1 VIPDTVN
8 GLPLHA
14 LVLHAT
20 VVLIPL
26 AGLLGVVF
34 AIPRLRAW
42 ATVPLPLVAVAAAVS
57 ALVTAASG
65 QNLKEAGGQGG
76 AGLGGPVLELVEEHQ
91 ELAQQL
97 VVMTLIYAVLA
108 VVAAVV
114 AWRARRR
121 APDGRTGG
129 ALLTGLAVLL
139 VLGAVVVGVQTF
151 RVGDVGPQAVWNPTG
166 ATDYST
172 RRLSHRQSALL
183 GSRLSSSR
191 RNDATRSGSM
201 RCSTT
206 ARSNPHSGSSL
217 V

>member
-1 VIPDTVN
+1 MGDRLAGYVREAGDSVIPDTVN

-34 AIPRLRAW
+34 AVPRLRAW

-76 AGLGGPVLELVEEHQ
+76 AGLGGPVLDLVEEHQ
-91 ELAQQL
+91 DLAQQL
-97 VVMTLIYAVLA
+97 VVMTLIYAAVA

-114 AWRARRR
+114 AWRAQRR
-121 APDGRTGG
+121 APNGSGGGPGDGRSGA
-129 ALLTGLAVLL
+129 ALLTGLSVLL
-139 VLGAVVVGVQTF
+139 VLGAVAVTYQTF
-151 RVGDVGPQAVWNPTG
+151 RVGDVGSEAVWNPTG
-166 ATDYST
+166 TTDYST
-172 RRLSHRQSALL
+172 
-183 GSRLSSSR
+183 
-191 RNDATRSGSM
+191 DD
-201 RCSTT
+201 
-206 ARSNPHSGSSL
+206 
-217 V
+217 

>member
-1 VIPDTVN
+1 MGDRLAGYVREAGDSVIPDTVN

-76 AGLGGPVLELVEEHQ
+76 AGLGGPVLDLVEEHQ
-91 ELAQQL
+91 DLAQQL
-97 VVMTLIYAVLA
+97 VVMTLIYAAVA

-114 AWRARRR
+114 AWRAQRR
-121 APDGRTGG
+121 APNGRSGGRSGG
-129 ALLTGLAVLL
+129 ALLTGLSVLL
-139 VLGAVVVGVQTF
+139 VLGAVAVTYQTF
-151 RVGDVGPQAVWNPTG
+151 RVGDVGTEAVWNPTG
-166 ATDYST
+166 TTDYST
-172 RRLSHRQSALL
+172 
-183 GSRLSSSR
+183 
-191 RNDATRSGSM
+191 DD
-201 RCSTT
+201 
-206 ARSNPHSGSSL
+206 
-217 V
+217 

>member
-1 VIPDTVN
+1 VGSRLAEYVREAVEPVIPDTVN

-34 AIPRLRAW
+34 AVPRLRAW

-76 AGLGGPVLELVEEHQ
+76 AGLGGPVLDLVEEHQ
-91 ELAQQL
+91 DLAQQL
-97 VVMTLIYAVLA
+97 VVMTLIYAAVA

-114 AWRARRR
+114 AWRARR
-121 APDGRTGG
+121 AHNGRSGGRSGG
-129 ALLTGLAVLL
+129 ALLTGLSVLL
-139 VLGAVVVGVQTF
+139 VLGAVAVTYQTF
-151 RVGDVGPQAVWNPTG
+151 RVGDVGTEAVWNPTG
-166 ATDYST
+166 TTDYST
-172 RRLSHRQSALL
+172 
-183 GSRLSSSR
+183 
-191 RNDATRSGSM
+191 DD
-201 RCSTT
+201 
-206 ARSNPHSGSSL
+206 
-217 V
+217 

>member
-34 AIPRLRAW
+34 AIPPLREW

-91 ELAQQL
+91 DLAQQL
-97 VVMTLIYAVLA
+97 VVMTLIYAGLA

-114 AWRARRR
+114 AWRARRN
-121 APDGRTGG
+121 APDGRAGG

-139 VLGAVVVGVQTF
+139 VLGAVAVGFQTF
-151 RVGDVGPQAVWNPTG
+151 RVGDVGSEAVWNPTG
-166 ATDYST
+166 TTDYST
-172 RRLSHRQSALL
+172 E
-183 GSRLSSSR
+183 
-191 RNDATRSGSM
+191 D
-201 RCSTT
+201 
-206 ARSNPHSGSSL
+206 
-217 V
+217 

>member
-1 VIPDTVN
+1 MIPDTVN

-42 ATVPLPLVAVAAAVS
+42 ATVPLPLVAVAAAAS

-65 QNLKEAGGQGG
+65 RNLKEAGGQGG
-76 AGLGGPVLELVEEHQ
+76 AGLGGPVLDLVEEHQ

-97 VVMTLIYAVLA
+97 VVMTLIYAAVA

-114 AWRARRR
+114 AGRAHRR
-121 APDGRTGG
+121 APASRSGG
-129 ALLTGLAVLL
+129 ALLTGLSVLL
-139 VLGAVVVGVQTF
+139 VLGAVAVTYQTI
-151 RVGDVGPQAVWNPTG
+151 RVGDVGSEAVWNPVGT
-166 ATDYST
+166 TDYST
-172 RRLSHRQSALL
+172 
-183 GSRLSSSR
+183 
-191 RNDATRSGSM
+191 DD
-201 RCSTT
+201 
-206 ARSNPHSGSSL
+206 
-217 V
+217 

>member
-1 VIPDTVN
+1 MLPDTVN

-34 AIPRLRAW
+34 AVPRLRAW

-76 AGLGGPVLELVEEHQ
+76 AGLGGPVLDLVEEHQ
-91 ELAQQL
+91 DLAQQL
-97 VVMTLIYAVLA
+97 VVMTLIYAAVA

-114 AWRARRR
+114 GWRARR
-121 APDGRTGG
+121 AHNGRSGGRSGG
-129 ALLTGLAVLL
+129 ALLTGLSVLL
-139 VLGAVVVGVQTF
+139 VLGAVAVTYQTF
-151 RVGDVGPQAVWNPTG
+151 RVGDVGTEAVWNPTG
-166 ATDYST
+166 TTDYST
-172 RRLSHRQSALL
+172 
-183 GSRLSSSR
+183 
-191 RNDATRSGSM
+191 DD
-201 RCSTT
+201 
-206 ARSNPHSGSSL
+206 
-217 V
+217 

>member
-34 AIPRLRAW
+34 AVPRLRAW
-42 ATVPLPLVAVAAAVS
+42 ATVPLPLVAVAAAVL

-76 AGLGGPVLELVEEHQ
+76 AGLGGPVLDLVEEHHD
-91 ELAQQL
+91 LAQQL
-97 VVMTLIYAVLA
+97 VVMTLIYAAVA

-114 AWRARRR
+114 AWRAQRR
-121 APDGRTGG
+121 AADSGTGERTDGSVGGRSGGRSGG
-129 ALLTGLAVLL
+129 ALLTGLSVLL
-139 VLGAVVVGVQTF
+139 VLGAVAVTYQTI
-151 RVGDVGPQAVWNPTG
+151 RVGEVGSEAVWNPIGT
-166 ATDYST
+166 TDYST
-172 RRLSHRQSALL
+172 
-183 GSRLSSSR
+183 
-191 RNDATRSGSM
+191 DD
-201 RCSTT
+201 
-206 ARSNPHSGSSL
+206 
-217 V
+217 